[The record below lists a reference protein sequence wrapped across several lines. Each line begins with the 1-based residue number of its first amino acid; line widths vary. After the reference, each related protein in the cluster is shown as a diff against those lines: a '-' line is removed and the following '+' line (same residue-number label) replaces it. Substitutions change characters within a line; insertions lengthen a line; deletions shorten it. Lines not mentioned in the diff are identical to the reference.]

1 MYAIKQFYL
10 KLFNAKTTMKDKT
23 MMCDETKNEC
33 CNHADPPWEGP
44 QVIPA
49 QIRRVDNL
57 IFRKINQFARENDV
71 EQATPMHG
79 WIIGYLYRHRDTPVF
94 QRDIEREFSIT
105 RSTVTNILQLMER
118 KGYIERRSVPQDARL
133 KQLVLT
139 EEGICFLYKERSLQ
153 ERQQMIAAVA
163 GVTAIG
169 LRHDPKDTLRL
180 RQQGLIALPEDLGIR
195 RTDATRELLAA
206 KSVADLVEWSG
217 GLYNPPAKFRSW

>member
-1 MYAIKQFYL
+1 
-10 KLFNAKTTMKDKT
+10 
-23 MMCDETKNEC
+23 MCDEIKIEC
-33 CNHADPPWEGP
+33 CKRTDPPWESP

-57 IFRKINQFARENDV
+57 IFRKINQFARENNV

-79 WIIGYLYRHRDTPVF
+79 WIIEYLYRHRDAAVF

-139 EEGICFLYKERSLQ
+139 EEGIRFHENTIRSFHQ
-153 ERQQMIAAVA
+153 TDDYVA
-163 GVTAIG
+163 GLLTEEENTE
-169 LRHDPKDTLRL
+169 LLRL
-180 RQQGLIALPEDLGIR
+180 LNKLYLGL
-195 RTDATRELLAA
+195 
-206 KSVADLVEWSG
+206 K
-217 GLYNPPAKFRSW
+217 

>member
-1 MYAIKQFYL
+1 
-10 KLFNAKTTMKDKT
+10 
-23 MMCDETKNEC
+23 MCDEIKIEC
-33 CNHADPPWEGP
+33 CKRTDPPWESP

-57 IFRKINQFARENDV
+57 IFRKINQFARENGV

-79 WIIGYLYRHRDTPVF
+79 WIIGYLYRHRDAAVF

-139 EEGICFLYKERSLQ
+139 EEGIRFHENTIRSFHQ
-153 ERQQMIAAVA
+153 TDDYVA
-163 GVTAIG
+163 GLLTEEENTE
-169 LRHDPKDTLRL
+169 LLRL
-180 RQQGLIALPEDLGIR
+180 LNKLYLGL
-195 RTDATRELLAA
+195 
-206 KSVADLVEWSG
+206 K
-217 GLYNPPAKFRSW
+217 

>member
-1 MYAIKQFYL
+1 
-10 KLFNAKTTMKDKT
+10 
-23 MMCDETKNEC
+23 MCDEKQNEC
-33 CNHADPPWEGP
+33 RDHGDPPWEGP

-118 KGYIERRSVPQDARL
+118 KGYIERRSVPQD
-133 KQLVLT
+133 QT
-139 EEGICFLYKERSLQ
+139 DDY
-153 ERQQMIAAVA
+153 VA
-163 GVTAIG
+163 GLLTAEENTE
-169 LRHDPKDTLRL
+169 LLRL
-180 RQQGLIALPEDLGIR
+180 LNKLREALQ
-195 RTDATRELLAA
+195 
-206 KSVADLVEWSG
+206 
-217 GLYNPPAKFRSW
+217 